1 MDDII
6 EELLKELAEPKI
18 KISDAE
24 LKKFLYREILRLT
37 TLIDDTVNEQQV
49 FGQMSALTK
58 KARYNV
64 NGEGDEERINQ
75 LLNLV
80 YQEWGFHC
88 YYEDYFH
95 TENLLLN
102 QVIKKRRGMPVS
114 LGAIVLYLASVLD
127 LPLYPV
133 NFPTQLVLRA
143 EMKQPNGATKVR
155 FINPWNGEFISIEML
170 NKWLE
175 GEMGFGVEVTPDL
188 LRRAEPQELLERIET
203 VFKMALTREGK
214 YEETLRLIEY
224 RLTMSPEDP
233 YEIRD
238 RGMVLASMDCYQ
250 AALEDI
256 NYFIDQCPEDPSAEI
271 LKMEVK
277 GLEQKSQESLV
288 H

>member
-6 EELLKELAEPKI
+6 EKLLKELAEPKI
-18 KISDAE
+18 TISDIE
-24 LKKFLYREILRLT
+24 LQKYLYREILRLT
-37 TLIDDTVNEQQV
+37 KLIDDNVNEQRI

-80 YQEWGFHC
+80 YKEWGFHC

-95 TENLLLN
+95 TENLLLH
-102 QVIKKRRGMPVS
+102 QVLKKRRGMPVS
-114 LGAIVLYLASVLD
+114 LGAVVLYLASVLN

-133 NFPTQLVLRA
+133 NFPTQLVIRA
-143 EMKQPNGATKVR
+143 EIKQPNRATKVR
-155 FINPWNGEFISIEML
+155 FINPWNGEFIRIEML

-188 LRRAEPQELLERIET
+188 LRRAEAQELLERVET

-224 RLTMSPEDP
+224 RLACSPEDP

-256 NYFIDQCPEDPSAEI
+256 NYFINQCPEDPSTEI

-277 GLEQKSQESLV
+277 GLEQKSQESVV

>member
-18 KISDAE
+18 KISDTE

-64 NGEGDEERINQ
+64 NGEGDEERIHQ
-75 LLNLV
+75 LLHLV
-80 YQEWGFHC
+80 YKEWGFHC

-114 LGAIVLYLASVLD
+114 LGAVVLYLASVLD

-170 NKWLE
+170 NKWME
-175 GEMGFGVEVTPDL
+175 GEIGFGMEVTPDL

-224 RLTMSPEDP
+224 RLAMSPEDP

-277 GLEQKSQESLV
+277 GLEQKSQGSVV

>member
-1 MDDII
+1 MDNII
-6 EELLKELAEPKI
+6 EELLKELEEPSI
-18 KISDAE
+18 TISDVE
-24 LKKFLYREILRLT
+24 LKKYLYREMLRLT
-37 TLIDDTVNEQQV
+37 TLVDSSVTEPQV
-49 FGQMSALTK
+49 FGQMSALVK

-64 NGEGDEERINQ
+64 NAENDEERINQ
-75 LLNLV
+75 LLHLV

-88 YYEDYFH
+88 CYEDYFH

-102 QVIKKRRGMPVS
+102 QVIRKKQGMPVS
-114 LGAIVLYLASVLD
+114 LGAIVLYLAAVLE

-133 NFPTQLVLRA
+133 NFPTQLILRA
-143 EMKQPNGATKVR
+143 EIRQPNGATKVR
-155 FINPWNGEFISIEML
+155 FINPWNGEFLTIEML

-175 GEMGFGVEVTPDL
+175 GEIGFGAEVTPVL
-188 LRRAEPQELLERIET
+188 LKRAEVGNLLERIET
-203 VFKMALTREGK
+203 VFKMALTREGR
-214 YEETLRLIEY
+214 YEEALRLIEY
-224 RLTMSPEDP
+224 RLTFIPEDP

-271 LKMEVK
+271 LKMEVQ
-277 GLEQKSQESLV
+277 GLVRKSQESLV

>member
-18 KISDAE
+18 KISDTE

-75 LLNLV
+75 LLHLV
-80 YQEWGFHC
+80 YKEWGFHC

-114 LGAIVLYLASVLD
+114 LGAVVLYLASVLD

-143 EMKQPNGATKVR
+143 EMKQPNGAIKVR

-175 GEMGFGVEVTPDL
+175 GEIGFGMEVTPDL

-224 RLTMSPEDP
+224 RLAMSPEDP

-277 GLEQKSQESLV
+277 GLEQKSQGSVV

>member
-18 KISDAE
+18 KISDTE

-75 LLNLV
+75 LLHLV
-80 YQEWGFHC
+80 YKEWGFHC

-114 LGAIVLYLASVLD
+114 LGTVVLYLASVLD

-175 GEMGFGVEVTPDL
+175 GEIGFGMEVTPDL

-224 RLTMSPEDP
+224 RLAISPEDP

-277 GLEQKSQESLV
+277 GLEQKSQGSLV